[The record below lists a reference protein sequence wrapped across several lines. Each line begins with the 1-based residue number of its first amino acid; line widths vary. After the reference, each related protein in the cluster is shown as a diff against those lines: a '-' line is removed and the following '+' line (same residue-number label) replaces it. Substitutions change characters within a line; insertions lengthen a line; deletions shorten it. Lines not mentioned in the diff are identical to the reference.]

1 MKNKEQQSPTK
12 VMTNSQQF
20 ILNLGYTGECSTR
33 DAAVWHYIALRRQF
47 AFARHEAE
55 TRRGAF
61 GGVVED
67 PNTAETQ
74 DHSRALTE
82 IGLLDPSITEEE
94 LKADLPQEVDSLV
107 WTWIL

>member
-1 MKNKEQQSPTK
+1 MKNELQQFSTK

-20 ILNLGYTGECSTR
+20 ILDLGYTDECSTR

-55 TRRGAF
+55 TRSDAL

-67 PNTAETQ
+67 PNTAEAQ

-82 IGLLDPSITEEE
+82 IGLLDPTITNEE
-94 LKADLPQEVDSLV
+94 LKANLPQEVDSLV
-107 WTWIL
+107 WNWIL